1 LTNQI
6 ADHAPLDKP
15 MAPVELRKDV
25 LDPLERL
32 AGQFWPGAPVVTDM
46 ETGAS
51 DSKYTNAAG
60 IPSFGFSALA
70 IDRDDVRAHG
80 KDERLRV
87 TSYYDGVDFYYRYL
101 KALTGAAAN

>member
-1 LTNQI
+1 
-6 ADHAPLDKP
+6 
-15 MAPVELRKDV
+15 M
-25 LDPLERL
+25 
-32 AGQFWPGAPVVTDM
+32 VVDM

-60 IPSFGFSALA
+60 IPSFGFSGLA

-80 KDERLRV
+80 HDERLRV
-87 TSYYDGVDFYYRYL
+87 GAYYDGVEFYYQYL